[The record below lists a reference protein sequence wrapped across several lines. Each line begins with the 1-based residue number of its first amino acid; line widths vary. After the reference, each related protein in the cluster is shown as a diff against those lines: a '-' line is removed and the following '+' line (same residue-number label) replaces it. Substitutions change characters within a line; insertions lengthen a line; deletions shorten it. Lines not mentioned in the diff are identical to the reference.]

1 MDKIYRNSENKYT
14 AAKLIFGDD
23 VSPYCYHDYALT
35 KKMTKEELR
44 EAFLNGALY
53 VDVMANSG
61 CSDNTPPNEFR
72 CYTAISQLNV
82 EGPEERYSTI
92 VMISNPDNI
101 LRRSAEY
108 TGS

>member
-35 KKMTKEELR
+35 KKMTKEELC
-44 EAFLNGALY
+44 EAFFNGALY
-53 VDVMANSG
+53 VDVMGNG
-61 CSDNTPPNEFR
+61 VCSDNTPPNEFK
-72 CYTAISQLNV
+72 CYQAISQLNAA
-82 EGPEERYSTI
+82 EGAGAGYSSIIIGST
-92 VMISNPDNI
+92 V
-101 LRRSAEY
+101 RRSAEY

>member
-14 AAKLIFGDD
+14 AAKLIFCND

-35 KKMTKEELR
+35 KKMTKEELC
-44 EAFLNGALY
+44 EAFFNGALY
-53 VDVMANSG
+53 VDVMLNNE

-72 CYTAISQLNV
+72 CYDAISRLEV
-82 EGPEERYSTI
+82 GPVYGSITIGSTDRY
-92 VMISNPDNI
+92 
-101 LRRSAEY
+101 SAEY